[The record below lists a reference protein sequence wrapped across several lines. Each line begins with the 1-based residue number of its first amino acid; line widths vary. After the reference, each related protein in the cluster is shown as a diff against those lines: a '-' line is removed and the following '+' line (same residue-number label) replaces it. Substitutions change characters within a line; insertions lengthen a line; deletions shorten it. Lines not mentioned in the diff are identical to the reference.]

1 MISKISFFF
10 FLIAALA
17 PGQKPA
23 PKPAVKAPAPKTA
36 TPPKLDRAKLEPYFR
51 HLFVWGPPIELIVSD
66 PTPAPMPGYW
76 TLKVTGRQGTGALTE
91 TFYISQDQQTILRG
105 QVFDT
110 AENPFKSDLDKI
122 KTELQPSMGTPGASV
137 VLVEFSDF
145 QCPFCKEEAQ
155 TLRANLLKD
164 YPKDVRLYY
173 MNFPLD
179 QIHPWAKPAAIMSR
193 CIFHQEASTF
203 WDFHDWVY
211 DKQTELNLDNF
222 RAKALEFAKTKGLDV
237 DQLAKCYDGKVT
249 GEEVAK
255 TVAMGK
261 DLDVQSTPTLF
272 VNGRRLAGSVDWPA
286 LKRVIDFEIE
296 YQKTAKNAGENCGC
310 DLRLPTIGFG
320 QPGAA
325 PSLPGATPGATK
337 K

>member
-1 MISKISFFF
+1 MIFRTCFSLL
-10 FLIAALA
+10 LIAALA
-17 PGQKPA
+17 FGQKPA
-23 PKPAVKAPAPKTA
+23 PKPSVRATVDRTA
-36 TPPKLDRAKLEPYFR
+36 APPKLDRAKLEPYFR
-51 HLFVWGPPIELIVSD
+51 HLFVWGPPIELTISD

-76 TLKVTGRQGTGALTE
+76 TLKVSGRQGTGALTE

-105 QVFDT
+105 QVFET
-110 AENPFKSDLDKI
+110 AQNPFKSDLEKI

-145 QCPFCKEEAQ
+145 QCPFCREEAQ

-173 MNFPLD
+173 INFSLE
-179 QIHPWAKPAAIMSR
+179 QIPPWAKPAAIMSR
-193 CIFHQEASTF
+193 CIFHQEASIF

-222 RAKALEFAKTKGLDV
+222 RTKALEFAKTKGIDV
-237 DQLAKCYDGKVT
+237 DQLAKCFDGKVT
-249 GEEVAK
+249 EEEVAK
-255 TVAMGK
+255 TLAMGK

-272 VNGRRLAGSVDWPA
+272 VNGRRLAGSVEWPA
-286 LKRVIDFEIE
+286 LKRVIDYESE

-320 QPGAA
+320 QPGAT
-325 PSLPGATPGATK
+325 PTLPGTSPGAPK